1 MCTYSQNNLA
11 ATWKNKQNAHAPKM
25 VQDCVFAQSSE
36 FQFGF
41 KRKNVYNP
49 GLAGSEFGQFLSPNP
64 GRFSSGYE
72 LGRTLLTKV
81 PRKASSFLRTPNP
94 GRFGF
99 QRKNRARP
107 WFGRFGERPVPFSE
121 RKVGANLGTAGSE
134 KDRFLSPNFKE
145 KNKKY

>member
-41 KRKNVYNP
+41 KRKNVCNP

-64 GRFSSGYE
+64 GRFGVRGMNWVE
-72 LGRTLLTKV
+72 
-81 PRKASSFLRTPNP
+81 PCLRMF
-94 GRFGF
+94 R
-99 QRKNRARP
+99 
-107 WFGRFGERPVPFSE
+107 ERPVPFSE
-121 RKVGANLGTAGSE
+121 LRTLAGSDFRERTGPDPGLAGSE
-134 KDRFLSPNFKE
+134 KGQFLSPNERSGRTSVRQVRRKTGSFLRTSKK
-145 KNKKY
+145 KN